1 MVRSHFVKNS
11 LTIWI
16 KSVLNTFYLE
26 LFNRRKNLKLGYK
39 TNIVNCEFGLYNTIY
54 DFVVLCNS
62 SLSDFTYIANNS
74 NIWNTSIGKF
84 CSIGSNVKCGMPSH
98 PSSIFAS
105 THPIFYSTL
114 KQSQITFADKN
125 YYIEENKTIIG
136 NDVWIGSNVIITG
149 GLTIGDGAIIASG
162 AVVTKDIPP
171 YTIVGGNP
179 AKVIKKRFSDDII
192 EQLLKY
198 KWWDLPIDI
207 IRTRLI
213 PYYKDM
219 NKFTEELKLIRET

>member
-171 YTIVGGNP
+171 YTIVGGVP
-179 AKVIKKRFSDDII
+179 AKVIRDRFEKNEIDF
-192 EQLLKY
+192 LLKFR
-198 KWWDLPIDI
+198 WWNLEINFLKKNFDKFHDI
-207 IRTRLI
+207 KKLMSEYQKII
-213 PYYKDM
+213 
-219 NKFTEELKLIRET
+219 NK